1 MTDSTIEDPQATRSD
16 VKVLTLIS
24 AGHFLSH
31 YFMLALPALFIFFN
45 KDLGI
50 SYTLL
55 GVMLT
60 TRYVGTG
67 VAQIAAGFM
76 VDRFGAK
83 MILMAGIILMVT
95 AMGLM
100 AFASNY
106 YVLMLLVILAGV
118 GDAVFHPAD
127 YAILSSSISEK
138 RMGRSF
144 SVHTFAGHLGFAA
157 APAVIVFVSTVW
169 DWRTALLI
177 SAGVGF
183 AIIFVMLTQ
192 WSSLNDSATKAKKKD
207 TSENSEEDATT
218 KQLLTSRPVLLLFAF
233 FVMTSLAGSGL
244 HSFSIPAL
252 HALHGTSV
260 VDAGFA
266 VGGYMLISSFAV
278 LCGGWIADNITR
290 QDRFA
295 AMAYAASIFV
305 VGMIVWMPMHYALL
319 VFLFGLAGFCHGV
332 VRPARDMMVREVAPK
347 GSTGRVFGFI
357 FTGQNVGG
365 GLAPIL
371 LGGLMD
377 HYPPQYIFYFCIGF
391 MILCILTILAPRGPM
406 KKTSV
411 APTGAGE

>member
-1 MTDSTIEDPQATRSD
+1 MTDTTADVTSD
-16 VKVLTLIS
+16 VKVLSLIS

-31 YFMLALPALFIFFN
+31 YFMLALPTLFIFFN
-45 KDLGI
+45 RDLGI

-67 VAQIAAGFM
+67 VAQITAGFL

-83 MILMAGIILMVT
+83 VILMAGIILMVT

-100 AFASNY
+100 AFVDSYWA
-106 YVLMLLVILAGV
+106 LMGLVILAGV

-127 YAILSSSISEK
+127 YAILNSSISDK

-144 SVHTFAGHLGFAA
+144 SVHTFSGHMGFAA
-157 APAVIVFVSTVW
+157 APAVIVFLSTLW
-169 DWRTALLI
+169 DWRVALLV
-177 SAGVGF
+177 SAAVGY
-183 AIIFVMLTQ
+183 AVTIILLTQ
-192 WSSLNDSATKAKKKD
+192 WSSLRDDSAKPKKKAD
-207 TSENSEEDATT
+207 VTEDDATT

-233 FVMTSLAGSGL
+233 FAMTSLAGNGL

-266 VGGYMLISSFAV
+266 VGGYMLVSSFAV
-278 LCGGWIADNITR
+278 LAGGWISDHIR
-290 QDRFA
+290 HQDRFA
-295 AMAYAASIFV
+295 ALAYTGSIIV
-305 VGMIVWMPMHYALL
+305 VALIAILPLHYVFL

-332 VRPARDMMVREVAPK
+332 VRPARDMMVREVAPA
-347 GSTGRVFGFI
+347 GSTGKVFGFI

-365 GLAPIL
+365 GLAPII

-377 HYPPQYIFYFCIGF
+377 NFPPQYIFYFSIGF
-391 MILCILTILAPRGPM
+391 MVLCILTILAPRGPM
-406 KKTSV
+406 KKAT
-411 APTGAGE
+411 PIGPEQ